1 MQRRFFRIGFCLA
14 IPLFL
19 AACNDDDLKNVAAIS
34 SKQVVLSKDRT
45 LGAELIYSDSAR
57 VKAKGYAPVLDK
69 VTPKTGANYMEMP
82 DGLKIDFFDQK
93 MKIASTVTSEYGIRR
108 ENERIT
114 VLRKNVVVKNAEGN
128 TFTSEELIWDE
139 NKRLFYSNQRVKVF
153 KPDGSFQAEGSYF
166 EAPQDFSTYTMRSG
180 GIGQG
185 TISGELLEKETGI

>member
-1 MQRRFFRIGFCLA
+1 MGRALFRFVLA
-14 IPLFL
+14 FAVLPVL
-19 AACNDDDLKNVAAIS
+19 AACNDDDLKNVGAIS

-114 VLRKNVVVKNAEGN
+114 ILRRNVVVKNAEGN

-185 TISGELLEKETGI
+185 SISGELLEKETGL